1 MIVFPKTE
9 RGFFMPTTAIREA
22 IDGKIFHF
30 RGHKV
35 MADRD
40 LAQLYGV
47 PTKALN
53 QAVKRNKRRFP
64 ADFMFTLSKKE
75 AAQLVTNCDRFNSSN
90 NSTTNTFSLKCL
102 RHLYSWYHNL

>member
-1 MIVFPKTE
+1 
-9 RGFFMPTTAIREA
+9 MPTTAIREA
-22 IDGKIFHF
+22 IGGKIFHF

-75 AAQLVTNCDRFNSSN
+75 AAQLVTNCDRFMTLKHSPGERDLFCPSICSSLN
-90 NSTTNTFSLKCL
+90 QIINEIK
-102 RHLYSWYHNL
+102 